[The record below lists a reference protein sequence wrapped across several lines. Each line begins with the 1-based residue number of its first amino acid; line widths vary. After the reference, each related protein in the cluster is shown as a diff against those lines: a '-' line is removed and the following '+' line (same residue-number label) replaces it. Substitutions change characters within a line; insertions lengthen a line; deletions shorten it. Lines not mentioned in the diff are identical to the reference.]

1 MKRHLTILLV
11 CTAGITAAQ
20 QPNAAQI
27 MERFGANMRESAA
40 LELHF
45 DFSGADAKGVAL
57 DPLAGVMYIQGNDY
71 VVLNSEVEVYVQG
84 ITKWIYTPGINEA
97 IIMGHDPLSADLADN
112 PFLLFSAKLF
122 QDYRLADKPEYYND
136 KGIDIIELNLIPAAK
151 NPVYTSILLRIN
163 SRTYMPHSLK
173 YLSKDGAWYAAVITA
188 CTLQKEGYPPDHFLF
203 KEKEHPGVF
212 ISDLR

>member
-1 MKRHLTILLV
+1 MKRLILILL
-11 CTAGITAAQ
+11 TGTTGIAAAQ

-27 MERFGANMRESAA
+27 MERFGARMRESAA

-45 DFSGADAKGVAL
+45 DFLGADAKGVAL

-71 VVLNSEVEVYVQG
+71 VVLNAEVEVYVQG
-84 ITKWIYTPGINEA
+84 VTKWVYTPGINEA

-112 PFLLFSAKLF
+112 PFLLFSAKLSR
-122 QDYRLADKPEYYND
+122 DYRLTDKPEYYSD
-136 KGIDIIELNLIPAAK
+136 KGVDIVALNLIPTAK
-151 NPVYTSILLRIN
+151 NPAYTSLLLRIN
-163 SRTYMPHSLK
+163 SRTFLPHSLL
-173 YLSKDGAWYAAVITA
+173 YLSKDGARYEAVITA
-188 CTLQKEGYPPDHFLF
+188 CTLQNEGYPPDHFVF